1 MVETENIKN
10 LKKERERIME
20 DLDRLAI
27 IDGTV
32 NARKEGSPFGKRE
45 EEADEVMELEKR
57 LVMEKH
63 LSETLDDINRAL
75 DKFKSGT
82 YGICDNCGQP
92 IEPAR
97 MEALPEA
104 NLCLVC
110 KSKLAKENRGRLAR

>member
-1 MVETENIKN
+1 MVETEGIKN
-10 LKKERERIME
+10 LEKERERVMNE
-20 DLDRLAI
+20 LSRLVQN
-27 IDGTV
+27 DTTV
-32 NARKEGSPFGKRE
+32 NDRREGSPFGKRE

-63 LSETLDDINRAL
+63 LSGTLTEINRAL
-75 DKFKSGT
+75 DKFKAGT
-82 YGICDNCGQP
+82 YGICDSCGKP

-110 KSKLAKENRGRLAR
+110 KSKLVKENRGRLTR